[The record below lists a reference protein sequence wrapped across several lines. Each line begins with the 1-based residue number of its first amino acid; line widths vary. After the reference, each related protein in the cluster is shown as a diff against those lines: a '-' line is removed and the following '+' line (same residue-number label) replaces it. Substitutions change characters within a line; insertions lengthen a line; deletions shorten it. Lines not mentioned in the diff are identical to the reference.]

1 MSGPSRVF
9 GEDPAP
15 VLARHRELLA
25 RPLERRVAEIGNPI
39 AVVALAV
46 FAVWWL
52 GISFDQI
59 LPGLGQ
65 LWKFIMLMIPPSA
78 GGHLPLFL
86 KAMGETVA
94 IAFLGTL
101 TAAVAALPLGLLAAK
116 NINPSRVLHFAA
128 RRFLDVLRGVDTL
141 IWALVFVG
149 VVGLGPF
156 AGILAIA
163 VSDTGSFGKLFSEA
177 IEATRE
183 REREAIV
190 ACGGS
195 GGMGIRFGLLPQ
207 VLPVIAGQILY
218 FFESNTRSATIIGIV
233 GAGGIG
239 LQLSE
244 QIRTYD
250 FDQVAF
256 IVLMILVAVA
266 AIDWFSGRLRFA
278 IAGRRQTPA

>member
-1 MSGPSRVF
+1 MSGTNRVLV
-9 GEDPAP
+9 EDPAT
-15 VLARHRELLA
+15 VLARHHALLA
-25 RPLERRVAEIGNPI
+25 KPLDRRIIDIGGPISIVAMT
-39 AVVALAV
+39 V
-46 FAVWWL
+46 FSVWWL
-52 GISFDQI
+52 DISFGQI

-65 LWKFIMLMIPPSA
+65 LWKFIRLMIPPSA
-78 GGHLPLFL
+78 GGHLALYL
-86 KAMGETVA
+86 KAMGETLA

-101 TAAVAALPLGLLAAK
+101 VAAVAALPLGLLAAQ
-116 NINPSRVLHFAA
+116 NTTPSRVLHFAV
-128 RRFLDVLRGVDTL
+128 RRLLDTLRGIDTL

-156 AGILAIA
+156 AGILAIG

-177 IEATRE
+177 IEATRA
-183 REREAIV
+183 RERESIV

-195 GGMGIRFGLLPQ
+195 GPLGIRFGLLPQ

-256 IVLMILVAVA
+256 IVLMILAAVA
-266 AIDWFSGRLRFA
+266 TIDWLSGKLRFA
-278 IAGRRQTPA
+278 IIGRRHTPV